1 MIRGGG
7 PRRTDRSER
16 SPASLDG
23 VYGRR
28 RKLGG
33 GRAGSS
39 LRRIAGAT
47 LLTALV
53 GGASS
58 CEPIEPRPLLTAP
71 VNRCPCERYEPG
83 ASTAARCS
91 SRDRCE
97 ILTAGGRPEFPFW
110 IVVHVPD
117 SSIFAPGLTYV
128 LYSDAQGNPAFTE
141 PPVAPGVVTRCSPP
155 LCLPL
160 AGIVGASGAYQVTS
174 NVSSAVG
181 YPLAQ
186 GASIPVRVVYEP
198 IGNEQQVTFPA
209 LPLDFAFASSRIGKN
224 GVEFSRAIP
233 AGRYRRA
240 FYPQPPF
247 DEFFPPVVSALDS
260 IASDFF
266 VDVFFL
272 GLGLNQ
278 LDDIESRTANIKRE
292 DGLDGWRAWL
302 VDRPSQRRI
311 SVLRTLSGTESTV
324 ELYTTGEQRTPGGG
338 LGDDVEA
345 VVAPPPRWTAV
356 PRLVTRLFS
365 GAGLKNLVYPSIP
378 PPVTVA
384 GVVAQPTSGPGAP
397 LFGYAARVSFES
409 ESIATNAEPSTLLH
423 YETTL
428 NTDDRGRFATVLPPG
443 TYAATIEPAEGT
455 GYAKRKEVV
464 VVDRAL
470 TALTFQPPPRTLVKG
485 RAVLTDGRAL
495 SDAEV
500 VAIPNT
506 SPEARP
512 NPMFAQPRS
521 GRTRT
526 DDEGRFA
533 LEVDPGPYVL
543 SVIPK
548 AGTGFPR
555 VVVRP
560 EIPGSLTAQEAE
572 LADIRVP
579 APTRLAFTLRDPS
592 PTGNPIARAMVR
604 IFATPAVPGGGAG
617 VVPDPVEIGS
627 AMTDSEGFVEILLA
641 QEPR

>member
-1 MIRGGG
+1 MMRGGG
-7 PRRTDRSER
+7 PRRM
-16 SPASLDG
+16 SLP
-23 VYGRR
+23 
-28 RKLGG
+28 
-33 GRAGSS
+33 
-39 LRRIAGAT
+39 RIAGAT

-53 GGASS
+53 VGASS

-71 VNRCPCERYEPG
+71 VNRCPCEKYEPG

-110 IVVHVPD
+110 IMVHVPD
-117 SSIFAPGLTYV
+117 SSIFAPGSTYV

-141 PPVAPGVVTRCSPP
+141 PPVKPGVVTRCRPP
-155 LCLPL
+155 FCLPL
-160 AGIVGASGAYQVTS
+160 ARIVGATGGYLVKSD
-174 NVSSAVG
+174 VSSVVG
-181 YPLAQ
+181 YPLVDL
-186 GASIPVRVVYEP
+186 ASIPVRVVYEP
-198 IGNEQQVTFPA
+198 IGNEQQKTFPA
-209 LPLDFAFASSRIGKN
+209 LPLDLAFASSRIGTN
-224 GVEFSRAIP
+224 GVVEFLRALP
-233 AGRYRRA
+233 AGRYRRV

-247 DEFFPPVVSALDS
+247 DEFFPPAIDDERETQDG
-260 IASDFF
+260 DFWPDGF
-266 VDVFFL
+266 VLARD
-272 GLGLNQ
+272 Q
-278 LDDIESRTANIKRE
+278 LDDVESRTANIKRE

-311 SVLRTLSGTESTV
+311 SVLRTLAGTESTV
-324 ELYTTGEQRTPGGG
+324 ELYTTGQQEAYRRDF
-338 LGDDVEA
+338 LDA

-356 PRLVTRLFS
+356 PRLVTRLFG

-384 GVVAQPTSGPGAP
+384 GVVAQPTKKAGDP
-397 LFGYAARVSFES
+397 LFGYAARVTFES
-409 ESIATNAEPSTLLH
+409 QSIATNAEPSTLLQ
-423 YETTL
+423 YETTV

-455 GYAKRKEVV
+455 GYAKRKDVV
-464 VVDRAL
+464 VVDRAV
-470 TALTFQPPPRTLVKG
+470 TALTFQPPLRTRVKG

-512 NPMFAQPRS
+512 SPMFAQPRP
-521 GRTRT
+521 GRTLT
-526 DDEGRFA
+526 DDDGRFE

-592 PTGNPIARAMVR
+592 PTGNPIARAVVR
-604 IFATPAVPGGGAG
+604 VFATPAVPGGGAG

>member
-1 MIRGGG
+1 M
-7 PRRTDRSER
+7 
-16 SPASLDG
+16 SLP
-23 VYGRR
+23 
-28 RKLGG
+28 
-33 GRAGSS
+33 
-39 LRRIAGAT
+39 RIAGAT
-47 LLTALV
+47 GCRGISPPKAR
-53 GGASS
+53 S
-58 CEPIEPRPLLTAP
+58 AP
-71 VNRCPCERYEPG
+71 VNRCPCEKYEPG

-110 IVVHVPD
+110 IMVHVPD
-117 SSIFAPGLTYV
+117 SSIFAPGSTYV

-141 PPVAPGVVTRCSPP
+141 PPVKPGVVTRCRPP
-155 LCLPL
+155 FCLPL
-160 AGIVGASGAYQVTS
+160 ARIVGATGGYLVKSD
-174 NVSSAVG
+174 VSSVVG
-181 YPLAQ
+181 YPLVDL
-186 GASIPVRVVYEP
+186 ASIPVRVVYEP
-198 IGNEQQVTFPA
+198 IGNEQQKTFPA
-209 LPLDFAFASSRIGKN
+209 LPLDLAFASSRIGTN
-224 GVEFSRAIP
+224 GVVEFLRALP
-233 AGRYRRA
+233 AGRYRRV

-247 DEFFPPVVSALDS
+247 DEFFPPAIDDERETQDG
-260 IASDFF
+260 DFWPDGF
-266 VDVFFL
+266 VLARD
-272 GLGLNQ
+272 Q
-278 LDDIESRTANIKRE
+278 LDDVESRTANIKFFGMMPDPKASTRAIVKTPYFRNIMRE
-292 DGLDGWRAWL
+292 SGLGEAL
-302 VDRPSQRRI
+302 FEMGKGI
-311 SVLRTLSGTESTV
+311 AESTV
-324 ELYTTGEQRTPGGG
+324 ELYTTGQQEAYRRDF
-338 LGDDVEA
+338 LDA

-356 PRLVTRLFS
+356 PRLVTRLFG

-384 GVVAQPTSGPGAP
+384 GVVAQPTKKAGDP
-397 LFGYAARVSFES
+397 LFGYAARVTFES
-409 ESIATNAEPSTLLH
+409 QSIATNAEPSTLLQ
-423 YETTL
+423 YETTV

-455 GYAKRKEVV
+455 GYAKRKDVV
-464 VVDRAL
+464 VVDRAV
-470 TALTFQPPPRTLVKG
+470 TALTFQPPLRTRVKG

-512 NPMFAQPRS
+512 SPMFAQPRP
-521 GRTRT
+521 GRTLT
-526 DDEGRFA
+526 DDDGRFE

-592 PTGNPIARAMVR
+592 PTGNPIARAVVR
-604 IFATPAVPGGGAG
+604 VFATPAVPGGGAG

>member
-1 MIRGGG
+1 MMRGGG
-7 PRRTDRSER
+7 PRRMNRSGR

-23 VYGRR
+23 VHGGRR
-28 RKLGG
+28 GHGG
-33 GRAGSS
+33 GRAGFS
-39 LRRIAGAT
+39 LPRIAGAT
-47 LLTALV
+47 LLAALV
-53 GGASS
+53 VGASS

-97 ILTAGGRPEFPFW
+97 ILTAGGRPEYPFW
-110 IVVHVPD
+110 ILVHVPD
-117 SSIFAPGLTYV
+117 SSFFAPGLTYV
-128 LYSDAQGNPAFTE
+128 LYSDAQGKPAFTE
-141 PPVAPGVVTRCSPP
+141 PPIKPGVVTRCRPP

-160 AGIVGASGAYQVTS
+160 DFVVGVSGAYLVKS
-174 NVSSAVG
+174 EVSSAVG
-181 YPLAQ
+181 YPLPNLS
-186 GASIPVRVVYEP
+186 SIPVRVVYEP
-198 IGNEQQVTFPA
+198 IGNDQQETFPA
-209 LPLDFAFASSRIGKN
+209 LPLDFAFASSRIGEAGKA
-224 GVEFSRAIP
+224 EFSRALP
-233 AGRYRRA
+233 AGTYRRVL
-240 FYPQPPF
+240 YPQPPF
-247 DEFFPPVVSALDS
+247 DEFFPPAKFEPIVRGEAFGDGFILGDDS
-260 IASDFF
+260 H
-266 VDVFFL
+266 
-272 GLGLNQ
+272 
-278 LDDIESRTANIKRE
+278 LDDVESRTANIKRE
-292 DGLDGWRAWL
+292 AGLDGWRAWL

-384 GVVAQPTSGPGAP
+384 GVVAQPTTKVGDP
-397 LFGYAARVSFES
+397 LFGYAARVTFES
-409 ESIATNAEPSTLLH
+409 QSIATNAEPSTLLT
-423 YETTL
+423 YETTV

-455 GYAKRKEVV
+455 RYASRKEVV
-464 VVDRAL
+464 VVDRAV
-470 TALTFQPPPRTLVKG
+470 TALTFQPPLRTRVKG

-495 SDAEV
+495 SDADV

-506 SPEARP
+506 SPETRP
-512 NPMFAQPRS
+512 SPMFAQPRP

-526 DDEGRFA
+526 DDEGRYE
-533 LEVDPGPYVL
+533 LDLDPGPYVL

-555 VVVRP
+555 VVIRP